1 MRQFILD
8 SLLLYYNAMCRPKQL
23 QRQLNEWLPEDP
35 TKNTR
40 WFDIMLRLDSRVKRR
55 IWLLCLP
62 WWLLGV
68 IALFAW
74 GYPFLSPLELIG
86 LTISLILAGWGMMV
100 WSPAMGL
107 NLPMLMII
115 GLTANPT
122 LWPTTQAVLNEILP
136 WPVII
141 TGLLTYIG
149 GQIGGVTASY
159 VVVARQYSRMWRLLL
174 APTGGGL
181 GALLGGYLGL
191 QLGGSGLW
199 LTVIIAVLVVFFV
212 ALAISYFTEKA
223 LTVALGVARVVALG
237 VAVVVAVVVTG
248 GVALVVIVV
257 VVAGVA
263 GSVAVGGTGV
273 VALVVAVVVAVV
285 VVLVVVLVVA
295 LGMAGVVA
303 VGVAGGV
310 AGITTLPT
318 GFAWAIIWWLTWL
331 LQIQVKK
338 RPLISDQVGFRGLF
352 IIGMFTALRFFQ
364 GSWIEVALTI
374 VVAILGV
381 SGLPFNLM
389 AWVWGQV
396 TWQRVHGI
404 RLRLLDFPPLIIGAT
419 KSLHALLLGLPP
431 FSDETIWLKVPH
443 LDDMLAAVA
452 RENRSLALQR
462 IQEVADSR
470 QAWAANPALI
480 QITADSLAA
489 CNTVEKL
496 PLTVQAIDW
505 LPDEVS
511 VLGRD
516 LAEVWPRLR
525 AISQDVATALE
536 SASPYNRRQGLDHAH
551 KSLSRLRQSLVTLPP
566 PDAARW
572 QPVVDQWLRLLD
584 EPLSQPLLAADAVLI
599 NPYEVGNPINRERA
613 SLFRGRDEVITALVQ
628 ALLERNR
635 PTLVLHGPRRM
646 GKSSFLLQLP
656 RLLPGRVIFVFLDM
670 QRGGMTDS
678 TGDFCYSLARAIH
691 GEAKN
696 QLQLSLPPLPPRADF
711 RAYPFATLSDWLDTQ
726 AIPALR
732 GDFSL
737 LLCFDEFEKLGSAIA
752 AKRLDERVLDEL
764 RHTIQHRQAI
774 SLLFAGVQTL
784 EDLGPRWS
792 SYFIS
797 VRPLEIPY
805 LSEAEARDLIIAPD
819 RQVHFPLEYAP
830 AAVSQI
836 IAVTRCQPYLVQLV
850 CSAVVQLANRDRTL
864 LATPALVT
872 EAISKSLDDGAPY
885 FQNVWEETPGTTP
898 DMLALGQNLLRQIAT
913 TDPTPYSFLPTPSI
927 QPALTRLLRYKVLVQ
942 IEGAGYR
949 FDVPL
954 LARWVRERA

>member
-8 SLLLYYNAMCRPKQL
+8 SLLLYYNTICRPIQL
-23 QRQLNEWLPEDP
+23 QYQLNEWLSPSKHTLWHNILFFP
-35 TKNTR
+35 NNRAKG
-40 WFDIMLRLDSRVKRR
+40 RV
-55 IWLLCLP
+55 WLLCLP

-68 IALFAW
+68 VGLFVQNYDNFSSITMAW
-74 GYPFLSPLELIG
+74 LSLLI
-86 LTISLILAGWGMMV
+86 ILASWGMMIF
-100 WSPAMGL
+100 SPAIGL
-107 NLPMLMII
+107 NLSMII
-115 GLTANPT
+115 MWLITSPEETVFVIGGLVGIIP
-122 LWPTTQAVLNEILP
+122 LSVLSTGEA
-136 WPVII
+136 WVII
-141 TGLLTYIG
+141 
-149 GQIGGVTASY
+149 
-159 VVVARQYSRMWRLLL
+159 
-174 APTGGGL
+174 
-181 GALLGGYLGL
+181 
-191 QLGGSGLW
+191 
-199 LTVIIAVLVVFFV
+199 FFV
-212 ALAISYFTEKA
+212 S
-223 LTVALGVARVVALG
+223 
-237 VAVVVAVVVTG
+237 
-248 GVALVVIVV
+248 
-257 VVAGVA
+257 
-263 GSVAVGGTGV
+263 
-273 VALVVAVVVAVV
+273 
-285 VVLVVVLVVA
+285 
-295 LGMAGVVA
+295 
-303 VGVAGGV
+303 
-310 AGITTLPT
+310 
-318 GFAWAIIWWLTWL
+318 WL
-331 LQIQVKK
+331 LRFKDK
-338 RPLISDQVGFRGLF
+338 SLIYTQDKF
-352 IIGMFTALRFFQ
+352 IILLCIGILIGSRVSNS
-364 GSWIEVALTI
+364 SWIELSLTI
-374 VVAILGV
+374 GIAFLGYT
-381 SGLPFNLM
+381 GLPFNLM
-389 AWVWGQV
+389 AWAWGQV
-396 TWQRVHGI
+396 TWQQVKAHSI
-404 RLRLLDFPPLIIGAT
+404 SAT
-419 KSLHALLLGLPP
+419 ASLTGLPP

-443 LDDMLAAVA
+443 LDDMLVAVA
-452 RENRSLALQR
+452 RENRQLGLQR
-462 IQEVADSR
+462 VKEAAESW
-470 QAWAANPALI
+470 QAWAANPTLI
-480 QITADSLAA
+480 QITADSLGA
-489 CNTVEKL
+489 CDAMENL
-496 PLTVQAIDW
+496 PLTVQSIDW
-505 LPDEVS
+505 LPHEFS
-511 VLGRD
+511 NGLGRD
-516 LAEVWPRLR
+516 LAEVWPRLC

-536 SASPYNRRQGLDHAH
+536 SANPYSRRQGLDHAH

-566 PDAARW
+566 HDAARW

-584 EPLSQPLLAADAVLI
+584 EPLSQSLLTAETVLI
-599 NPYEVGNPINRERA
+599 NPYEAGNPINRERA

-678 TGDFCYSLARAIH
+678 TGDFYYSLARAIH

-696 QLQLSLPPLPPRADF
+696 QLQLSLPPLPPRAEF

-819 RQVHFPLEYAP
+819 RQVHFPLEYAS